1 MRAPG
6 LLFPGRA
13 ALLVGDVLLLLCAL
27 EAPHLQLRQG
37 APSYSQ
43 RTELSAYST
52 RGLHILALIVA
63 QVLNALLTAIL
74 PGLAL
79 KIFVKLLPGL
89 LALLNRH
96 SGEPSSL

>member
-1 MRAPG
+1 M
-6 LLFPGRA
+6 
-13 ALLVGDVLLLLCAL
+13 
-27 EAPHLQLRQG
+27 
-37 APSYSQ
+37 
-43 RTELSAYST
+43 
-52 RGLHILALIVA
+52 HILALSVA
-63 QVLNALLTAIL
+63 QVLNALVTAIL